1 MRRKRDNRAVE
12 PQHDPVLAA
21 WAQAVDASRLSE
33 RTARQAEDYLREY
46 RRMNAIAR
54 HEIAFRLVSV
64 IETQVSP
71 PPPAQVAPLD
81 ILATVVAA
89 RRRQL
94 GIG

>member
-1 MRRKRDNRAVE
+1 MRRKRDNR
-12 PQHDPVLAA
+12 PDPNSPPTGLTA
-21 WAQAVDASRLSE
+21 WAQVVDASRLSE
-33 RTARQAEDYLREY
+33 RTAKQAEDYLRDY

-64 IETQVSP
+64 IQTQVSP
-71 PPPAQVAPLD
+71 PPPAQIAPLD